1 MKATVLGAL
10 VLLFPLL
17 SSAAQVARVEKLSCR
32 AANGV
37 LLESVDGTPYVQTSW
52 FGFQQT
58 FQLPDQSITSGL
70 NFVRIPLGLKD
81 KPATTL
87 YDIYLLGSL
96 EGGKAATL
104 DGVIGQTLFGVAPS
118 PAAPNSTPW
127 PLAFRPIAAI
137 RCELVGQ

>member
-1 MKATVLGAL
+1 MKPAVLSAL
-10 VLLFPLL
+10 LLLFPLL
-17 SSAAQVARVEKLSCR
+17 SPAAQVSRLDKLSCR

-37 LLESVDGTPYVQTSW
+37 LLESVDGTPYVQSTW

-58 FQLPDQSITSGL
+58 FQLPEQSVTSGT
-70 NFVRIPLGLKD
+70 NYVRIPLGLKD

-87 YDIYLLGSL
+87 YDVYLLGSL
-96 EGGKAATL
+96 ESGKAATL

-127 PLAFRPIAAI
+127 PIAFRPIAAI
-137 RCELVGQ
+137 RCELAGK